1 MGGAKMLPWS
11 AMISVTVISASII
24 GSAFVVAD
32 RVTRVE
38 VRVGTIEADI
48 KTLVK
53 SDASRDY
60 LEDKVKVLE
69 DRVHGLETGK
79 R

>member
-1 MGGAKMLPWS
+1 MLPWS

>member
-1 MGGAKMLPWS
+1 MPNGKGIPWS
-11 AMISVTVISASII
+11 VMISVTVISASII

-32 RVTRVE
+32 RVMRVE
-38 VRVGTIEADI
+38 ARVGTIEADI

-69 DRVHGLETGK
+69 DRVHGLETG
-79 R
+79 RH